1 MPPFCFNRFDSMK
14 SDIKLILS
22 YLIFQFAFANCFAQN
37 NNTVTDCQGNKYP
50 VVRIGNQYWMA
61 ENLKCTKYDTESE
74 RAGVMLSVSCC
85 TYTPYYIDGRYART
99 DYSDDLSYTQRE
111 KLGLLYNWTA
121 AVGISSVDDALRET
135 SNFNHLR
142 QGVCPNGW
150 HIPTLS
156 EWNRLAIAMGGQK
169 GSVYYYGV
177 GAKLKTVRGWYDGGN
192 GTDVVGFAALPAG
205 ELYDGT
211 VTGVGD
217 CTNFW
222 SANPDGES
230 SQSAFVCSI
239 RSDMDLFYVDTAIE
253 KYKVASVRCVKN
265 DSGSTNT
272 AKQGLS
278 KSSGENGSNSNMKP
292 KLTK

>member
-1 MPPFCFNRFDSMK
+1 MK
-14 SDIKLILS
+14 KNVKVLLIPLILVFCS
-22 YLIFQFAFANCFAQN
+22 MEMLDA
-37 NNTVTDCQGNKYP
+37 TELSVMDCQGNKYS
-50 VVRIGNQYWMA
+50 VVKIGGQYWMA

-85 TYTPYYIDGRYART
+85 TYTPYYIDGRYVRT
-99 DYSDDLSYTQRE
+99 DYSGELSYAQRE
-111 KLGLLYNWTA
+111 KLGLLYNWAA
-121 AVGISSVDDALRET
+121 AVGMSSADDALRKI
-135 SNFNHLR
+135 SDFNHIR
-142 QGVCPNGW
+142 QGLCPNGW
-150 HIPTLS
+150 HIPSLI
-156 EWNRLAIAMGGQK
+156 EWNKLALNLGGQK
-169 GSVYYYGV
+169 GTLYYYDV
-177 GAKLKTVRGWYDGGN
+177 GGKLKTECGWYDGGN
-192 GTDVVGFAALPAG
+192 GIDIAGFAALPAG
-205 ELYDGT
+205 ELFDGT
-211 VTGVGD
+211 ITGVGD

-230 SQSAFVCSI
+230 SQSAYVCSI